1 MAKNTSTWT
10 QAVREALRRFGLT
23 EAPTAPQFDW
33 CEHVCVE
40 VAELDGYAVIH
51 QRNRELPFG
60 FCVFEPDTTEVNEAV
75 EVFERTMT
83 SLDELPAR
91 VAEWRAFRQS
101 TEAIDSACANTNH
114 LGWLKAVAKDKK
126 RTIEN
131 LNESRS
137 YRLAGDFARAWT
149 AAGFI
154 VKVPSR
160 LGKDV
165 PPLAT
170 ERLLEDLNSIAP
182 DLLAWHLDRD
192 EKGKLFLKRRVPLF
206 RYDRDSQKHH
216 SYCLVVA
223 LPEKRT
229 EQPEVRAE
237 WLQADA
243 QTVRLD
249 ASPELFDTRVSADF
263 SKTFFGA
270 DASNVRAWCDPQN
283 KSRSGFLATLRD
295 QFAGRFE
302 EAASRAGI
310 GLDSSIMNCLRA
322 RRVAEMCTCC
332 GPLDK
337 QLKEWSAVLKQALL
351 AANLTCLGTLLHRDF
366 ERKNR
371 LPRNEPIPIL
381 PFPMQRH
388 TRKAHLAV
396 ILPKNGN
403 PRLCIDTTGSGI
415 RVPLSIW
422 RRPVDFDLLRAGL
435 LTADDLP
442 VSMAE
447 QWGYRFR

>member
-1 MAKNTSTWT
+1 MARQISTWT
-10 QAVREALRRFGLT
+10 HAVREALGRVGLK
-23 EAPTAPQFDW
+23 EAPMAPQFDW

-40 VAELDGYAVIH
+40 VAGLDGYAVIH
-51 QRNRELPFG
+51 QRSQDLPFG
-60 FCVFEPDTTEVNEAV
+60 FCVFEPGTSEDDEAV

-101 TEAIDSACANTNH
+101 TEAIDSASANANH
-114 LGWLKAVAKDKK
+114 QQWLKAVAKDKK
-126 RTIEN
+126 RTIES

-170 ERLLEDLNSIAP
+170 ERLLEDLNSIVP

-206 RYDRDSQKHH
+206 RYDHDSQKHR
-216 SYCLVVA
+216 SYCLVIA
-223 LPEKRT
+223 LPEKRNK
-229 EQPEVRAE
+229 QPEVRAE

-249 ASPELFDTRVSADF
+249 ASPELFDTRVSPDF

-270 DASNVRAWCDPQN
+270 DATNVRAWCDPEN
-283 KSRSGFLATLRD
+283 KSRSGFLATHRD

-302 EAASRAGI
+302 EAANRAGI
-310 GLDSSIMNCLRA
+310 VLDSSILDCLRA
-322 RRVAEMCTCC
+322 RRVADMCTCC

-337 QLKEWSAVLKQALL
+337 QLIEWSAVLRQALL
-351 AANLTCLGTLLHRDF
+351 AANLPCLGNLLRRDF
-366 ERKNR
+366 HWKNR
-371 LPRNEPIPIL
+371 GPRNEPIPVL

-396 ILPKNGN
+396 ILPKSGN
-403 PRLCIDTTGSGI
+403 LRLCVHTTGSGN

-422 RRPVDFDLLRAGL
+422 RRPLDFDLLRAGL

-442 VSMAE
+442 VSVAE
-447 QWGYRFR
+447 QWGYRSR

>member
-1 MAKNTSTWT
+1 MARNTSTWT
-10 QAVREALRRFGLT
+10 QAVREALRRFGLK
-23 EAPTAPQFDW
+23 EAPAAPQFDW

-51 QRNRELPFG
+51 QQNRELPFG
-60 FCVFEPDTTEVNEAV
+60 FCVFEPDTTEVDEAV

-83 SLDELPAR
+83 SLDELPGR

-101 TEAIDSACANTNH
+101 TEVIDSASVNTNH
-114 LGWLKAVAKDKK
+114 LEWLKAVARDKK
-126 RTIEN
+126 RTIET

-137 YRLAGDFARAWT
+137 HRLAGDFSRAWT

-206 RYDRDSQKHH
+206 RYDRDSRKHH
-216 SYCLVVA
+216 SYCLFIA
-223 LPEKRT
+223 LPDKRT

-237 WLQADA
+237 WLQPDA

-249 ASPELFDTRVSADF
+249 ANPELFDTRVSADF
-263 SKTFFGA
+263 AKTFFGA
-270 DASNVRAWCDPQN
+270 DASDVQTWCDPEN
-283 KSRSGFLATLRD
+283 KSRSGFLATLRN

-302 EAASRAGI
+302 EAANRAGI
-310 GLDSSIMNCLRA
+310 VLDSSIMNCLRA

-332 GPLDK
+332 GPLDQ

-422 RRPVDFDLLRAGL
+422 RRPLDFDLLRAGL

-442 VSMAE
+442 VSVAE
-447 QWGYRFR
+447 QWGYRSR